1 MKNYTQTKRKLTYK
15 TCTIFRVLQANE
27 RQSGRRLEATGKV
40 AHVASVS
47 VCFRSKDEER
57 DFLREKNGTRCKK
70 GREGEGRKFPSVLLL
85 APFSARSLTL
95 DPRPFLR
102 NSTET
107 LATQA
112 TGKGAGKKMTLFFF
126 SALYSAPGG
135 EVIPCLRSPENSKE
149 KRGNKQRGSSSDKRT
164 QRAGTFPQPPSVFRF
179 VSPLIFSVFYHE
191 AFLFI
196 LYADK
201 KYKTRIITT
210 TVSSKQLYIKRG
222 SPNLFLKSFFFLHFD
237 VYFL

>member
-47 VCFRSKDEER
+47 VCFWSKDEER
-57 DFLREKNGTRCKK
+57 DFFREKNGTRCKK

-112 TGKGAGKKMTLFFF
+112 TGKGAGKKMT
-126 SALYSAPGG
+126 
-135 EVIPCLRSPENSKE
+135 
-149 KRGNKQRGSSSDKRT
+149 
-164 QRAGTFPQPPSVFRF
+164 
-179 VSPLIFSVFYHE
+179 
-191 AFLFI
+191 
-196 LYADK
+196 
-201 KYKTRIITT
+201 
-210 TVSSKQLYIKRG
+210 
-222 SPNLFLKSFFFLHFD
+222 
-237 VYFL
+237 

>member
-112 TGKGAGKKMTLFFF
+112 TGKGAGKKWRNYIFFLLFTLLLGTRLSPA
-126 SALYSAPGG
+126 SARLKT
-135 EVIPCLRSPENSKE
+135 RKK
-149 KRGNKQRGSSSDKRT
+149 KRGNEQRGSPPEKRRH
-164 QRAGTFPQPPSVFRF
+164 RAGTFPQLLPFSGLFRYWY
-179 VSPLIFSVFYHE
+179 SRSHTPTHPLTP
-191 AFLFI
+191 
-196 LYADK
+196 K
-201 KYKTRIITT
+201 K
-210 TVSSKQLYIKRG
+210 KR
-222 SPNLFLKSFFFLHFD
+222 
-237 VYFL
+237 

>member
-112 TGKGAGKKMTLFFF
+112 TGKGAGKKMTSLYFF
-126 SALYSAPGG
+126 SAVYSSPGD
-135 EVIPCLRSPENSKE
+135 EVITCLRSPENSKE
-149 KRGNKQRGSSSDKRT
+149 KKRKRT
-164 QRAGTFPQPPSVFRF
+164 KGKPTR
-179 VSPLIFSVFYHE
+179 
-191 AFLFI
+191 
-196 LYADK
+196 
-201 KYKTRIITT
+201 KT
-210 TVSSKQLYIKRG
+210 
-222 SPNLFLKSFFFLHFD
+222 
-237 VYFL
+237 

>member
-112 TGKGAGKKMTLFFF
+112 TGKGAFTLLLGTRLSPASARLKTRKK
-126 SALYSAPGG
+126 
-135 EVIPCLRSPENSKE
+135 
-149 KRGNKQRGSSSDKRT
+149 KRGNEQRGSPPEKRRH
-164 QRAGTFPQPPSVFRF
+164 RAGTFPQLLPFSGLFR
-179 VSPLIFSVFYHE
+179 Y
-191 AFLFI
+191 
-196 LYADK
+196 
-201 KYKTRIITT
+201 
-210 TVSSKQLYIKRG
+210 
-222 SPNLFLKSFFFLHFD
+222 
-237 VYFL
+237 